1 MDNGADFLGGKEYS
15 VGGLDNTF
23 TVTAK
28 GNVYDPSSN
37 TWSPI
42 ADMPVARYGRPG
54 VVADNGKPYVIGGW
68 NSAGNVMGETDVY
81 DPASNS
87 WSTVS
92 PDPTPVAA
100 PGVAVVNRK
109 IYVVGGCADS
119 ACTAT
124 PNVEVY
130 DPSTDSWSSAANYP
144 TGDSWLGCG
153 GINGKVYCAGGV
165 NGSTTLTNAYVYDPA
180 SDSWSPIASL
190 PIDLCCSAAGA
201 ASGMLVVSG
210 GVTNGFATVTNQ
222 GFAYD
227 PTTDSWA
234 ALPNAQ
240 FPVYRAGGSCGFY
253 KIGGSTG
260 GFSPQSTSEVL
271 SGLSQCG
278 FTNVPW
284 LAESPSTFDVPADGT
299 VNVTVTT
306 SATTADQVT
315 QPGTYGAALVVS
327 SNTPQ
332 TFNPISVTMNVT
344 PPQGWGKITG
354 TVNGQDC
361 TNAIKPLRGVVFAD
375 GKGQKGFNFNLPT
388 AKDGTYSF

>member
-1 MDNGADFLGGKEYS
+1 
-15 VGGLDNTF
+15 
-23 TVTAK
+23 
-28 GNVYDPSSN
+28 
-37 TWSPI
+37 
-42 ADMPVARYGRPG
+42 
-54 VVADNGKPYVIGGW
+54 
-68 NSAGNVMGETDVY
+68 MGETDVY

-100 PGVAVVNRK
+100 PGVAAVNGK

-165 NGSTTLTNAYVYDPA
+165 NGSATLTNAYAYDPA

-190 PIDLCCSAAGA
+190 PIDLWGSAAGA
-201 ASGMLVVSG
+201 ANGMLVVSG

-234 ALPNAQ
+234 AIPNAQ

-260 GFSPQSTSEVL
+260 GFSPQSSSEVL
-271 SGLSQCG
+271 SDLTQCG

-284 LAESPSTFDVPADGT
+284 LDENPSQFSVPAGGT
-299 VNVTVTT
+299 VNVTVTL

-315 QPGTYGAALVVS
+315 QPGTYGASLVVN

-332 TFNPISVTMNVT
+332 TINPINVTMSVT
-344 PPQGWGKITG
+344 PPKGWGKIAG
-354 TVNGQDC
+354 TLSGKNCSGV
-361 TNAIKPLRGVVFAD
+361 TAPLRGVVFAD
-375 GKGQKGFNFNLPT
+375 GKGQKGYSFTLPT
-388 AKDGTYSF
+388 AKDGSYAFWAPSAASPFAMTASANGWIPQSTSASIKGGKTTTGNFTLRPTSC